1 MTPWITV
8 SRSDFLKFTLTP
20 HLSPAFLPLTSV
32 ALGTRFNWYSTER
45 ALASI
50 AVSMASVEMCGRNHN
65 LMPSCDDLFGSRI
78 HMLSVSCSFEIFTTL
93 FGYKKIITVSL
104 DKCASLASKQKSSAR
119 PLLAHSCWK
128 QWMRSYGEAD
138 VHGSCPPWTEVVFR
152 RRKLHCGPWTEVA
165 SNATTPH
172 LEKVRINFDEKLRNS
187 REKK

>member
-1 MTPWITV
+1 MA

-20 HLSPAFLPLTSV
+20 HLSPAFLCLTSV
-32 ALGTRFNWYSTER
+32 ALGTRFNWYSIER

-50 AVSMASVEMCGRNHN
+50 AVSMASVEMCERNLN

-104 DKCASLASKQKSSAR
+104 DKCALLASKQKSSAR

-187 REKK
+187 RENK